1 MSHYATR
8 AYANVGVNTAIE
20 SASPHKLV
28 LMLYDALL
36 KQLRVAKLHI
46 ERAEIG
52 PKAAAISKAIALID
66 QGLRPG
72 LDLERGGSIAAQL
85 LALYDYS
92 TERLFRANLK
102 NDVKAV
108 EEVIGLIE
116 PIRSAWA
123 TIDPDAAGSS
133 AAATAGA
140 PATPAAAQKPS
151 PQGTKR

>member
-36 KQLRVAKLHI
+36 KQLRIAKLHV
-46 ERAEIG
+46 ERAEIA

-66 QGLRPG
+66 QGLRLG
-72 LDLERGGSIAAQL
+72 LDLEKGGSIAANL

-92 TERLFRANLK
+92 AARLLHANLH
-102 NDVKAV
+102 NDITAI
-108 EEVIGLIE
+108 EEVIRLIE

-123 TIDPDAAGSS
+123 AINPDATPP
-133 AAATAGA
+133 AAPPPTA
-140 PATPAAAQKPS
+140 PAQGAA
-151 PQGTKR
+151 R

>member
-8 AYANVGVNTAIE
+8 AYANVGVNSAIE

-36 KQLRVAKLHI
+36 KQLRIAKLHI
-46 ERAEIG
+46 ERQETAHKG
-52 PKAAAISKAIALID
+52 AAISKAISFID
-66 QGLRPG
+66 QGLRLG

-92 TERLFRANLK
+92 TARLLHANLH
-102 NDVKAV
+102 NDLAAID
-108 EEVIGLIE
+108 EVIALVE

-123 TIDPDAAGSS
+123 TIDPDAEAPKSD
-133 AAATAGA
+133 GA
-140 PATPAAAQKPS
+140 P
-151 PQGTKR
+151 R